1 MNHRPQESSRPT
13 YQELEQQLAEAHQLI
28 AALRSGEADAII
40 TELEVALLHARKI
53 EAALRQSEENFRH
66 SLEESPLGIRIV
78 NAEGE
83 TLYANPALLAICGC
97 NSIEEFAA
105 SPRKE
110 RYTPESYAEHRER
123 VEKRQRSEHV
133 PSHYEESVV
142 RKGGEIRHL
151 EVFRKEVLWDGK
163 RQF

>member
-83 TLYANPALLAICGC
+83 TLYANPALKGSVPVNRLLGVSSGI
-97 NSIEEFAA
+97 
-105 SPRKE
+105 
-110 RYTPESYAEHRER
+110 TPALIPLRRFGSQPE
-123 VEKRQRSEHV
+123 V
-133 PSHYEESVV
+133 PHYSLSHQPAWS
-142 RKGGEIRHL
+142 L
-151 EVFRKEVLWDGK
+151 PTL
-163 RQF
+163 